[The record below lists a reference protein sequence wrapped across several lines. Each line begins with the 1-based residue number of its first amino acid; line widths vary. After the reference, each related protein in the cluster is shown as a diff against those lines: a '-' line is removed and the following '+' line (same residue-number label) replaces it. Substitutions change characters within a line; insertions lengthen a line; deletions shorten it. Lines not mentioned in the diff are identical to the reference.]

1 MTPPLS
7 AAGKVGDHRTWLRTR
22 AWQAYLAIGAT
33 LAVAYLLLPAPG
45 IQSAVFAIPGAAG
58 AVAVIVGIRVHRPE
72 SPRPWIFMAAALG
85 LWLVGDVV
93 YAALA
98 AGGDP
103 PYPSAADIG
112 YVAGSGLL
120 AWALF
125 SMVRARDPAN
135 PSSLVLDAS
144 IVGITAG
151 LLGWVLFG
159 ASSDA
164 TTPPLEAFVAFFYP
178 AVDLVLL
185 ALALRL
191 AVLPGR
197 RQMALWLL
205 VGGIGTYSLADMAY
219 ATLIVQDAY
228 SIGATV
234 DAILMLGAVLVG
246 AAALH
251 PSMATLA
258 VRVEIPSERLEGR
271 RLIPVAIAVLTAP
284 TALAIAWATG
294 LARPGPIVVVAI
306 AVLAS
311 LVVVRAGA
319 VVARLLHSIR
329 EVERTRDELAAQ
341 RHELAEAQRIAHL
354 GSWDWD
360 LVTDGLTMSDAMC
373 ALMGVDP
380 AAAPT
385 TGRAYYDFVHPGDR
399 ESSRRAEEVAYATG
413 EPYRAEYR
421 IVQPDGSTRVI
432 EDRGEI
438 TRDTAGRPIRMLG
451 IAIDITERREM
462 ETARDQ
468 LAAAVEQT
476 TDTIVI
482 TDLDNRIVYVNEAME
497 RRIGHPREALIGQ
510 NSSIVTGLPASEDN
524 AIVRAAMESPGG
536 LRQVVP
542 SRHADGTI
550 GDEEVTITP
559 VRNGAGQVVGSV
571 GVGRDV
577 THERALEAQ
586 VRQAQKMEAVGTMA
600 AGIAHDFNNVLTAI
614 TGYAQLLLEGMPE
627 GTSERD
633 DLDQILAG
641 ANRASMLTRQLLTF
655 AKRQPAD
662 MHAVDPGQLVRDLER
677 LIGRLIGVGIELET
691 VVDDAILP
699 IRADPGQIEQIV
711 MNLAAN
717 ARDAM
722 PDGGQLR
729 IYVRSVEVGPDD
741 PVAAVAASGSWVEI
755 AVLDTGTGMTSDVVS
770 HVFEPYFTTKRAAGG
785 SGLGLATAY
794 GIVRAHGGHL
804 LVDTAPGVGTTFR
817 VLLPPTDEPTD
828 EPTDSAVAE
837 ASVPHAGTGQIV
849 LLVEDE
855 DVVRRV
861 TVRLL
866 EALGYSVIAASTP
879 AQAID
884 IAADPTRP
892 LDVLLT
898 DVRMPLMSGT
908 EVAARVREARPT
920 LPVVLMSG
928 YSEESLGDLV
938 GSEPGYAFLGK
949 PFTHEQLGSLL
960 HDVLDGAVGR

>member
-1 MTPPLS
+1 M
-7 AAGKVGDHRTWLRTR
+7 
-22 AWQAYLAIGAT
+22 IGAM
-33 LAVAYLLLPAPG
+33 LAAAHLLLPTPG
-45 IQSAVFAIPGAAG
+45 IPSAVHTVSG
-58 AVAVIVGIRVHRPE
+58 AVGAIAVVLGIRIHRPE
-72 SPRPWIFMAAALG
+72 SARPWILMAAALG
-85 LWLVGDVV
+85 LWFVGDVV

-98 AGGDP
+98 AGGDSP
-103 PYPSAADIG
+103 HPSATDIG
-112 YVAGSGLL
+112 HVVGSGLL
-120 AWALF
+120 VVALF
-125 SMVRARDPAN
+125 AMVRGRDPGDPHA
-135 PSSLVLDAS
+135 LLLDAS

-164 TTPPLEAFVAFFYP
+164 TTMAPLESLVALFYP

-191 AVLPGR
+191 AVLPGHR
-197 RQMALWLL
+197 PTALWLL
-205 VGGIGTYSLADMAY
+205 VGGILMYAVADTVF
-219 ATLIVQDAY
+219 ATLIVQQAY

-234 DAILMLGAVLVG
+234 DAALMLGAVLFG

-251 PSMATLA
+251 PSMTTL
-258 VRVEIPSERLEGR
+258 VMRVPIPSERLEGR
-271 RLIPVAIAVLTAP
+271 RLIPVSLAVLAAAT
-284 TALAIAWATG
+284 TLSLAWATDVVRPGAVAVAAIVALVALG
-294 LARPGPIVVVAI
+294 LARGGA
-306 AVLAS
+306 
-311 LVVVRAGA
+311 VVVR
-319 VVARLLHSIR
+319 LQQSIR
-329 EVERTRDELAAQ
+329 EVERTRDALAAQ
-341 RHELAEAQRIAHL
+341 RHELTEAQRIAHL

-360 LVTDGLTMSDAMC
+360 LVTDGLTMSPTMC
-373 ALMGVDP
+373 AIVGVDP
-380 AAAPT
+380 AAAPN
-385 TGRAYYDFVHPGDR
+385 TGTAFYDIVHPDDR
-399 ESSRRAEEVAYATG
+399 DSSRRAEEVAFSTG

-421 IVQPDGSTRVI
+421 IVRLDGSARVV
-432 EDRGEI
+432 EDRAEI
-438 TRDTAGRPIRMLG
+438 THDSDGRPIRMLG
-451 IAIDITERREM
+451 IAIDITERRET
-462 ETARDQ
+462 EAARDQ

-482 TDLDNRIVYVNEAME
+482 TDLESRIVYVNAAME
-497 RRIGHPREALIGQ
+497 RRVGYPREALIGQ

-550 GDEEVTITP
+550 GEEEVTITP
-559 VRNGAGQVVGSV
+559 VRNGGGHVVGAV

-577 THERALEAQ
+577 THERVLEAQ

-614 TGYAQLLLEGMPE
+614 TGYAQLLLEGLPE
-627 GTSERD
+627 GASERD

-641 ANRASMLTRQLLTF
+641 ANRASTLTRQLLTF

-662 MHAVDPGQLVRDLER
+662 MHAVDAGQLVRDLER
-677 LIGRLIGVGIELET
+677 LIGRLIGVGIELDT

-699 IRADPGQIEQIV
+699 VRADPGQIEQVV

-729 IYVRSVEVGPDD
+729 ISARTVEIGVDD
-741 PVAAVAASGSWVEI
+741 PDAAVAVPGSWVEI
-755 AVLDTGTGMTSDVVS
+755 AVLDTGTGMTADVLS
-770 HVFEPYFTTKRAAGG
+770 HVFEPYYTTKRATGG

-794 GIVRAHGGHL
+794 GIVRAHGGHM
-804 LVDTAPGVGTTFR
+804 LVDTTPGVGTTFR

-828 EPTDSAVAE
+828 SAVAE
-837 ASVPHAGTGQIV
+837 SSVPHAGTGQTV
-849 LLVEDE
+849 LLVEDD
-855 DVVRRV
+855 DVVRRLA
-861 TVRLL
+861 VRLL
-866 EALGYSVIAASTP
+866 EALGFTVIETSTP
-879 AQAID
+879 ALAID
-884 IAADPTRP
+884 IATDPAQP

-898 DVRMPLMSGT
+898 DVRMPLMGGT
-908 EVAARVREARPT
+908 ELAARIREARPT

-938 GSEPGYAFLGK
+938 RAEPGYAFLGK
-949 PFTHEQLGSLL
+949 PFTREQLGAVL
-960 HDVLDGAVGR
+960 HDALEG